1 MKKHPFF
8 RSIDWD
14 KLYRKE
20 LPVPYVGAE
29 RRSERQLPE
38 VRGKQDTS
46 MFSSEFTSQPVSSQP
61 SFPFSAVDDSPY
73 PVGEGGRCDAGV
85 VVLWT
90 VYGGVRS

>member
-8 RSIDWD
+8 QSIDWD

-29 RRSERQLPE
+29 RRRERQLPE

-61 SFPFSAVDDSPY
+61 SYTFSAADDSY
-73 PVGEGGRCDAGV
+73 TVGEEGRCDAGV
-85 VVLWT
+85 VVLST
-90 VYGGVRS
+90 LCGGVR

>member
-14 KLYRKE
+14 RLYRKE

-29 RRSERQLPE
+29 RGSEWQLPE

-61 SFPFSAVDDSPY
+61 SFTFSATDDPPY
-73 PVGEGGRCDAGV
+73 VVGEEGRCDAGV

-90 VYGGVRS
+90 LSEGLR

>member
-8 RSIDWD
+8 QSIDWN

-61 SFPFSAVDDSPY
+61 SYTFSAADDSSY
-73 PVGEGGRCDAGV
+73 IVGEEGRCDAGV
-85 VVLWT
+85 VVLST
-90 VYGGVRS
+90 LYEGVR